1 MTLITETITK
11 IRTTAKSTTLYHLT
25 KKMAGVKAIIL
36 EKNNQTTNT
45 IKINIRLPVFV
56 FQKYD
61 KF

>member
-36 EKNNQTTNT
+36 EKNNQTTH